1 MTKHNTISQENL
13 KCYYKPGRLPHM
25 FDVDKPIFI
34 TFRLKFTLPKAI
46 MAELDRQKREW
57 WEEQAKKSEAE
68 KREDNKHKEGLFFTW
83 FDRLLDRSPDV
94 PRILHR
100 DDITGIIGAALKY
113 FDGARNKLLA
123 YCIMPNHVHVLI
135 FPLKDGDGQMFSP
148 AGITYSWKRYTA
160 NQINKLMNKKE
171 SLWQRESYDRM
182 VRNEDEMCRTIEYI
196 LNNPVKAGLVTEW
209 KDWRGS
215 YLCEEFQQ

>member
-1 MTKHNTISQENL
+1 
-13 KCYYKPGRLPHM
+13 
-25 FDVDKPIFI
+25 
-34 TFRLKFTLPKAI
+34 
-46 MAELDRQKREW
+46 
-57 WEEQAKKSEAE
+57 
-68 KREDNKHKEGLFFTW
+68 
-83 FDRLLDRSPDV
+83 
-94 PRILHR
+94 
-100 DDITGIIGAALKY
+100 
-113 FDGARNKLLA
+113 
-123 YCIMPNHVHVLI
+123 LI
-135 FPLKDGDGQMFSP
+135 FPLKDSDGQMFSP